1 MWGCLAN
8 RALLLVQQLPSSI
21 DVVLRTSS
29 VSCPTVLV
37 HAMKPTLLSYQ
48 TVSDTVWYGCLQ
60 LVLPWQCRCSQSPPK
75 PVYVDTKNPW
85 EGQACPV
92 RI

>member
-1 MWGCLAN
+1 VQAEPCAMWSCLAN

-21 DVVLRTSS
+21 DVELRTSS

-48 TVSDTVWYGCLQ
+48 TVFDTVHTSLVWLPAAGAALAVPLQ
-60 LVLPWQCRCSQSPPK
+60 PIPTQTGVC
-75 PVYVDTKNPW
+75 
-85 EGQACPV
+85 
-92 RI
+92 